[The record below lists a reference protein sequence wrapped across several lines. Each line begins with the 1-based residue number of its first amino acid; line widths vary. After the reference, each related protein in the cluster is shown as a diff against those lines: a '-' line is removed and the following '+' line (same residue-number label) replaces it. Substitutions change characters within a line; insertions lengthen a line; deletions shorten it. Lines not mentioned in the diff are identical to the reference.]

1 MRNRFNKK
9 LEGKLQ
15 KYIDERKERLEVKMK
30 NKDAA
35 TTSSGNLT
43 NLLLYMWL
51 FSGWFYF
58 HEFRESDLA
67 KISASIH
74 VYL

>member
-43 NLLLYMWL
+43 NLLLYT
-51 FSGWFYF
+51 WFYF
-58 HEFRESDLA
+58 HEFCESDLA
-67 KISASIH
+67 KISTSIH
-74 VYL
+74 VSL